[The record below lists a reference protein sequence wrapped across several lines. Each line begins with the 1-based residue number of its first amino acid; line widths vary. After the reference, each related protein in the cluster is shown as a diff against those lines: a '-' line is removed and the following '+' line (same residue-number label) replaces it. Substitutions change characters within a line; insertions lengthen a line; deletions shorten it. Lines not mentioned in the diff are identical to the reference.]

1 MARLQPEAEE
11 LDISAPQSSPLLSQV
26 SSLIRQPT
34 LLKSNNVVPLQPQSP
49 DVTALPGLWRRGS
62 LPSQTSLP
70 QQDFSWTG
78 PELPQRQAWAQL
90 GSLDSPREES
100 QFRSQLSREA
110 SGTSVDQRIFGGIAS
125 IPGHLDVPSSPRRAG
140 PTSCLNVNLM

>member
-26 SSLIRQPT
+26 SSLMRQPT
-34 LLKSNNVVPLQPQSP
+34 LLKSNSVVPLQAQSS

-62 LPSQTSLP
+62 LPYQASLL
-70 QQDFSWTG
+70 QQEFSWKE
-78 PELPQRQAWAQL
+78 PELPQRQAWPQPSRQL

-125 IPGHLDVPSSPRRAG
+125 ITGHLDVPSSPRRAG
-140 PTSCLNVNLM
+140 QIS